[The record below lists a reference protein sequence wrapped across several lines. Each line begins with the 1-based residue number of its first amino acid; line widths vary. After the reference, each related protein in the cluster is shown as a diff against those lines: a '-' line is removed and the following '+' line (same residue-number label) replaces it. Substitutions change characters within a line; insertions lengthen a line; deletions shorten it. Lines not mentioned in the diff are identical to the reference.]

1 MIKYIIQWLR
11 KVYISN
17 YNSNYKMDYYK
28 LRKMAFITI
37 DKLLS
42 LGKSDAEIIY
52 KLSMLYGLD
61 EKILEKRKKQI
72 KNLQEDLKNGSD

>member
-1 MIKYIIQWLR
+1 
-11 KVYISN
+11 
-17 YNSNYKMDYYK
+17 MDYYK